1 MNFFEKIMYF
11 LNNLE
16 METPNTFGWFHSLWI
31 ILTIG
36 GVVFLYKRKDNYGEK
51 QLKKVLF
58 VYGITA
64 FILELL
70 KQITWSFNY
79 DSVTNIITWDYEWYA
94 FPFQLCTT
102 PIFITLICTFMKDSK
117 IRKSLLSY
125 MAFITI
131 LGSIAT
137 IIIPDSCFVSDILIN
152 MHTMWLHCGSLVVS
166 VYLLMTG
173 EVKLNI
179 KNLANAILVFFMF
192 VGMAELLNILVYN
205 SGILKGETFNMFYI
219 SPYFIS
225 TLPIFD
231 IIQENVPYLLYLI
244 TYLCIIICGS
254 YIVYFSSLGIKSVYE
269 VIFNRSDAKNVKGIK
284 SKKLLVVNE

>member
-1 MNFFEKIMYF
+1 
-11 LNNLE
+11 
-16 METPNTFGWFHSLWI
+16 
-31 ILTIG
+31 
-36 GVVFLYKRKDNYGEK
+36 
-51 QLKKVLF
+51 
-58 VYGITA
+58 
-64 FILELL
+64 
-70 KQITWSFNY
+70 
-79 DSVTNIITWDYEWYA
+79 
-94 FPFQLCTT
+94 
-102 PIFITLICTFMKDSK
+102 
-117 IRKSLLSY
+117 

-244 TYLCIIICGS
+244 TYLCIIIC
-254 YIVYFSSLGIKSVYE
+254 
-269 VIFNRSDAKNVKGIK
+269 
-284 SKKLLVVNE
+284 